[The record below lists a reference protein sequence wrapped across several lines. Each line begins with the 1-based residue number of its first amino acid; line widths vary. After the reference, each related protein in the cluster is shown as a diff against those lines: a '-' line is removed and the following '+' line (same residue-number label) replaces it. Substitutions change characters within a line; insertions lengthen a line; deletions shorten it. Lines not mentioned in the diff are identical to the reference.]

1 MFEET
6 TGQYQTN
13 PFGYPSPTQMNNF
26 QQAGQPLSQSASANH
41 NPTVQ
46 LNNPHSSPGL
56 IPPPGRPYQ
65 STVSFGGVNGS
76 GGDDTLNQTTSLD
89 IKTEEK
95 SKWTLKIDEI

>member
-1 MFEET
+1 
-6 TGQYQTN
+6 
-13 PFGYPSPTQMNNF
+13 MNNF

-56 IPPPGRPYQ
+56 IQPSGRPYQ

-95 SKWTLKIDEI
+95 SK

>member
-26 QQAGQPLSQSASANH
+26 QQAGQPLSQSASANL
-41 NPTVQ
+41 NPTAQ

-56 IPPPGRPYQ
+56 IAPPGRPYQ
-65 STVSFGGVNGS
+65 STVSFGGVNG
-76 GGDDTLNQTTSLD
+76 GDESLNQPTSLD

-95 SKWTLKIDEI
+95 SK

>member
-1 MFEET
+1 
-6 TGQYQTN
+6 
-13 PFGYPSPTQMNNF
+13 MNNF

-41 NPTVQ
+41 KPTAQ

-65 STVSFGGVNGS
+65 STVSFGGVNGTV
-76 GGDDTLNQTTSLD
+76 GDESLNQATSLD

-95 SKWTLKIDEI
+95 SK

>member
-26 QQAGQPLSQSASANH
+26 QPTGQPLSQTTVGSANH
-41 NPTVQ
+41 PQ
-46 LNNPHSSPGL
+46 LNNSHSSPGL
-56 IPPPGRPYQ
+56 IPPTARPYQ
-65 STVSFGGVNGS
+65 STVSFGAVNGNGADES
-76 GGDDTLNQTTSLD
+76 LHQTNSLD

-95 SKWTLKIDEI
+95 SKWSWTFDEI

>member
-1 MFEET
+1 LFEET

-26 QQAGQPLSQSASANH
+26 QQVGQPLSQTVPANH
-41 NPTVQ
+41 PTTQ

-56 IPPPGRPYQ
+56 IPSTTRPYQ

-76 GGDDTLNQTTSLD
+76 GGDESLHQTTSLD

-95 SKWTLKIDEI
+95 SK